1 MIQLRENNLNEQKKR
16 KEILKNISSITFKS
30 VCVLVT

>member
-1 MIQLRENNLNEQKKR
+1 MIQRRENNLNEQKKR
-16 KEILKNISSITFKS
+16 NIKEYFLASPLK